1 MRYFHDSLLEAN
13 ITDALF
19 DLNYIAL
26 NAGGNITVGDGTALA
41 RESVEI
47 TVENQITI
55 QGTPVKFGDA
65 GTVGWYTIEGKDE
78 WTMIT
83 FVGKTATVPNLK
95 TGTKVCVEYNAVDDG
110 IKQFTIP
117 AAIIPSEVH
126 MYMTYPLF
134 AGGTNVQTIS
144 TSSQVGELIIDVPRF
159 QFSGSMELS
168 MTSSGAATSAL
179 SGSALASFTT
189 TNCQD
194 MGTYAT
200 VKLKDYG
207 TVWYDDLI
215 TMAFADGDSDFTL
228 AKNATKQLN
237 LVGIYKG
244 GITGNINPA
253 NVTFASDAQ
262 GTASVGDHTGIV
274 SGVADGTTNIVAT
287 VTEKPEIEAVAKV
300 TVG

>member
-1 MRYFHDSLLEAN
+1 M
-13 ITDALF
+13 TGVQTCALP
-19 DLNYIAL
+19 IS
-26 NAGGNITVGDGTALA
+26 

-83 FVGKTATVPNLK
+83 FVDKTATVPNLK

-110 IKQFTIP
+110 IKQFTVP

-159 QFSGSMELS
+159 QFSGDRKSTRLN
-168 MTSSGAATSAL
+168 SSHTDSSRMPSSA
-179 SGSALASFTT
+179 
-189 TNCQD
+189 
-194 MGTYAT
+194 
-200 VKLKDYG
+200 
-207 TVWYDDLI
+207 
-215 TMAFADGDSDFTL
+215 
-228 AKNATKQLN
+228 
-237 LVGIYKG
+237 
-244 GITGNINPA
+244 
-253 NVTFASDAQ
+253 
-262 GTASVGDHTGIV
+262 
-274 SGVADGTTNIVAT
+274 
-287 VTEKPEIEAVAKV
+287 
-300 TVG
+300 